1 MAGDIKTL
9 KETSNYIVSAGKKR
23 LEKSSLTLI
32 LQGMLAGIFIGFGAI
47 AYFKLASLAADPGLG
62 AFLGSAIFPV
72 GIVAILM
79 LGSELFTSNTMMV
92 MGVYNREY
100 RMRKVLKVLAI
111 VLLANLLG
119 MAVISALSSFS
130 GIFTQAMTDKI
141 IHTAEA
147 KTSMSVANLIVSAIL
162 CNMIVCTGVWAAYA
176 MKKAGVKILVLWMVI
191 TVFAL
196 SGTEHVVANAYYMF
210 TAYLLGADISFAG
223 IGYNLMYV
231 TIGNFIGGAV
241 VITGLNKLIITKRR
255 ITVNATKT
263 YTQRERNAI
272 YAKAYGGVNENV
284 ITYKEDKKKT
294 KK

>member
-1 MAGDIKTL
+1 
-9 KETSNYIVSAGKKR
+9 
-23 LEKSSLTLI
+23 
-32 LQGMLAGIFIGFGAI
+32 
-47 AYFKLASLAADPGLG
+47 
-62 AFLGSAIFPV
+62 
-72 GIVAILM
+72 
-79 LGSELFTSNTMMV
+79 
-92 MGVYNREY
+92 
-100 RMRKVLKVLAI
+100 
-111 VLLANLLG
+111 
-119 MAVISALSSFS
+119 
-130 GIFTQAMTDKI
+130 
-141 IHTAEA
+141 
-147 KTSMSVANLIVSAIL
+147 
-162 CNMIVCTGVWAAYA
+162 